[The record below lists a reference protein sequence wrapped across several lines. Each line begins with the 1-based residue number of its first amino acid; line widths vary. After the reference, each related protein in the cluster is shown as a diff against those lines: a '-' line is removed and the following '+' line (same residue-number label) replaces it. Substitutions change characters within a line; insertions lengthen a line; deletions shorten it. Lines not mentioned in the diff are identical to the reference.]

1 MPFAFRCPHCEVGYQ
16 VKDELAGKK
25 TKCKKCGQLMEL
37 KPPVRETTQ
46 GGSEVFRHAIRE
58 REMEVA
64 TGDADLI
71 GAIEKHIE
79 MYIGGDGMVFHEL
92 VSDLVHLDVHMVPPT
107 SERNWYTLVTSGMS
121 ERPMTVPPGSE
132 LDEYAELV
140 LCLPPTW
147 QLSDEAFRVNNE
159 QFYWPVRWL
168 KQLARLPHEYETF
181 FCAGHTIPNGD
192 PPEPFHPTT
201 KMCCWLILNSI
212 WFDSEFNELELS
224 DGRTI
229 AFLTIIPLY
238 AEEMRIK
245 LEKGTEALLE
255 KLGDLS
261 MEDLM
266 NPSRKNV
273 AKKRFGLF

>member
-37 KPPVRETTQ
+37 TPPVRETTQ
-46 GGSEVFRHAIRE
+46 GGSEVFRHAVRDRE
-58 REMEVA
+58 FEA
-64 TGDADLI
+64 AFGDADLI
-71 GAIEKHIE
+71 GAVEKHIE
-79 MYIGGDGMVFHEL
+79 TYIGGDGMVFHEL

-107 SERNWYTLVTSGMS
+107 SERNWYTFITSGMS

-147 QLSDEAFRVNNE
+147 QVSDEAFRLDDE
-159 QFYWPVRWL
+159 RYFWPIRWL

-181 FCAGHTIPNGD
+181 FCTGHTIPNGD

-201 KMCCWLILNSI
+201 KMCCWLVLNPI
-212 WFDSEFNELELS
+212 WFDDEFSKLELL
-224 DGRTI
+224 DGRVI
-229 AFLTIIPLY
+229 GFLAIIPLY

-245 LEKGTEALLE
+245 LEKGTEALSE

-261 MEDLM
+261 MEELM
-266 NPSRKNV
+266 DPNRKNV
-273 AKKRFGLF
+273 AKKRFGIF